1 MKAPVKYIILIS
13 FTLLCFVIDL
23 FWGGSVSLNFE
34 NEAHHFILY
43 DLRLPK
49 SLTALICG
57 IGLSTSGLLLQTFF
71 KNPLAGPSVLGINSG
86 AAMGSALVLLMGVGS
101 WFGDFGTNTTV
112 VVASFAGALVVML
125 FISSLVNVIRSH
137 SLIII
142 AGLMVGNL
150 SLALVGI
157 LQYFSKPESLK
168 QFILWTFGSTQGI
181 SFTQLSIMASLVL
194 VCFVFAL
201 SQNRSLDLM
210 MLDHKNAKGLGFKSS
225 LFKNKVLLI
234 ASLLAATCTAFCGPI
249 GFVGIAVPYLTR
261 LLFKKEMHLA
271 LLIVNAL
278 MGASFL
284 LLSDFLSSVG
294 PSGARLPLNIIMAL
308 VGSPIVLLILLR
320 FRKGRFA

>member
-1 MKAPVKYIILIS
+1 MLVG
-13 FTLLCFVIDL
+13 FTLLCFTIDL
-23 FWGGSVSLNFE
+23 FWGGSVNLDLN
-34 NEAHHFILY
+34 NEAHQFIFY

-86 AAMGSALVLLMGVGS
+86 AAMGSALVILLGVSS
-101 WFGDFGTNTTV
+101 WFGDFGTNTAIV
-112 VVASFAGALVVML
+112 IASFAGALLVML
-125 FISSLVNVIRSH
+125 FISGLVNIIKSH

-142 AGLMVGNL
+142 AGLMIGNL

-168 QFILWTFGSTQGI
+168 QFILWTFGSTQGL
-181 SFTQLSIMASLVL
+181 SFNQLGIMAGLVL
-194 VCFVFAL
+194 ICFVFAL
-201 SQNRSLDLM
+201 SENRSLDLM
-210 MLDHKNAKGLGFKSS
+210 MLDHKNAKGLGFKSN

-234 ASLLAATCTAFCGPI
+234 AALLAATCTAFCGPI

-284 LLSDFLSSVG
+284 LLSDYLSSIG

-320 FRKGRFA
+320 FRKGKFA